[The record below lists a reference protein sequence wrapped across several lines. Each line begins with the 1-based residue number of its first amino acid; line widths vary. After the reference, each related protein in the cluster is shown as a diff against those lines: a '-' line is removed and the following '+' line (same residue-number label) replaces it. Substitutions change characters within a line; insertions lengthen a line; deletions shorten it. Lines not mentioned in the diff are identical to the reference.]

1 MYREWVDTDVSPL
14 PTEWGRTLQALGVQG
29 VVLDCWN
36 ARPSDLTL
44 LQAARLPVELY
55 VGYDPAL
62 WLDGVAGAQ
71 ARAHAAVTRAD
82 TLGYARGQVLWLDVE
97 QWPQTG
103 PAATARACVAWVTAW
118 ATATRAAGYVPGV
131 YLGEP
136 LPPGLTA
143 TDWPPAGQSPIAHW
157 WLGSPAAAGA
167 VRVHPPRLT
176 QIAWNVRVGN
186 VLVNRDLRWVPDVTA
201 PPWPDPPA
209 ADRAA
214 WAAWLRAVADRV
226 ARG

>member
-1 MYREWVDTDVSPL
+1 MYRDWVDTDVSPL
-14 PTEWGRTLQALGVQG
+14 PADWGRTLTALGVAG
-29 VVLDCWN
+29 VVLDVWN
-36 ARPSDLTL
+36 AQPGDLAGLT
-44 LQAARLPVELY
+44 AARLAVELY
-55 VGYDPAL
+55 LGYDPAL
-62 WLDGVAGAQ
+62 WDQGAAAAT
-71 ARAHAAVTRAD
+71 ARAHAAAAAAHR
-82 TLGYARGQVLWLDVE
+82 LGYRPGQILWIDLE

-131 YLGEP
+131 YVGEP
-136 LPPGLTA
+136 LPPGITA
-143 TDWPPAGQSPIAHW
+143 ADWPPAGQSPIAHW